1 VKSGPDVFADALVP
15 GTHPFPERT
24 RFQNVPFPERT
35 HSPAG
40 VFAGFSLGIISS
52 GLGQPPAAPP
62 VTGRNLLD
70 IPYICR
76 MGSGREGS
84 RQRSYSYCDLDDR
97 VMQSPWRFK
106 DHVD

>member
-40 VFAGFSLGIISS
+40 AFAGFFPRCNFIR
-52 GLGQPPAAPP
+52 PRTAPAAPP

-84 RQRSYSYCDLDDR
+84 RKRSYSYCDLDDR

-106 DHVD
+106 DHFD